1 MMSDSCTQL
10 FFGQVNQMLTKQ
22 KPLNIKTTAV
32 FFHLAKMVN
41 SSDLNWLLKMV
52 KCQSHRTTP
61 SVIAKILGVILL
73 CKSTA
78 RCQAHAAQ
86 RPEEWQNVYNLG
98 NGKRDVKQGGPREKP
113 S

>member
-1 MMSDSCTQL
+1 MEK
-10 FFGQVNQMLTKQ
+10 V
-22 KPLNIKTTAV
+22 
-32 FFHLAKMVN
+32 HLIGPA
-41 SSDLNWLLKMV
+41 
-52 KCQSHRTTP
+52 

-86 RPEEWQNVYNLG
+86 RPKEETLLEEWQNVYNLG
-98 NGKRDVKQGGPREKP
+98 NGKRDVKQGGP